1 MYLLWSVCMKQSLFD
16 WCNNEKRH
24 LLEEWHK
31 TKNGRLTPRDI
42 APMSNKKVWWQCV
55 KGHEWE
61 SICK

>member
-1 MYLLWSVCMKQSLFD
+1 MKQSLFD